1 MSTETEQLATF
12 VRENREIQKAVKRQV
27 TAEILRPE
35 KGEEMMSDIIKG
47 KRKRRLFFIKKHF
60 RIVNLVNKTE
70 CKKIEISHLPY

>member
-27 TAEILRPE
+27 TAEILRSE

-47 KRKRRLFFIKKHF
+47 KRKRRLFFIKNIF
-60 RIVNLVNKTE
+60 E
-70 CKKIEISHLPY
+70 S

>member
-47 KRKRRLFFIKKHF
+47 KRKRRLFFIKNSFSNRKPC
-60 RIVNLVNKTE
+60 E
-70 CKKIEISHLPY
+70 

>member
-35 KGEEMMSDIIKG
+35 KSEEMMSDIIKG
-47 KRKRRLFFIKKHF
+47 KRKRRLFYKRKK
-60 RIVNLVNKTE
+60 
-70 CKKIEISHLPY
+70 

>member
-47 KRKRRLFFIKKHF
+47 KRKRRLFFIKNIF
-60 RIVNLVNKTE
+60 E
-70 CKKIEISHLPY
+70 S